1 LTNKPNGLFSTFQN
15 FKDMSLKDLTN
26 KFAWMRKLLPAI
38 GVCAL
43 ILSFSDVNAQEKW
56 SLKQCVEYALANNI
70 SVKQEDI
77 TARLDE
83 LTYDQSK
90 LSRYPSAILNA
101 NGGIN
106 TGRFVDPTTNLFT
119 TQSFVT
125 AGFGFQSSVDL
136 FNFFSKKNEIAG
148 NKYLAEASRA
158 NVDKVKNDIALNVA
172 AAYLQA
178 LLSIEQ
184 ANISEVQVKQTAAQL
199 NNTRK
204 LVDAG
209 TLPELNAAELEAQL
223 ARDSSALI
231 TARGTVAQNL
241 LFLKALLNLDAGK
254 PFEIETPA
262 VANIPVEP
270 LSALQPGD
278 VYALALV
285 NMPQQKV
292 NTLRITAAQKYAEAA
307 KGRMYPSLSLGANLR
322 TNYSSSESNSQL
334 LGTTFLPPTQPIGVI
349 KGTTDTVL
357 AFNPQRN
364 VRFYADPF
372 GLQFSDNFGTGIG
385 LNLSIPLFN
394 GGVARTGYKRAQL
407 NVKGYELQQ
416 EQSNYTLKQDIYTAY
431 TNAVT
436 ALQRFNASEKS
447 VLTAE
452 KAYNFANRR
461 YEIGLLNSIDL
472 ITNQSNLFRAR
483 LERSAAQYEYVFR
496 TKVLEFY
503 RGQGI
508 KL

>member
-1 LTNKPNGLFSTFQN
+1 
-15 FKDMSLKDLTN
+15 
-26 KFAWMRKLLPAI
+26 MRKLVPAV

-43 ILSFSDVNAQEKW
+43 ILSFTNANAQEKW
-56 SLKQCVEYALANNI
+56 SLRQCVEYALTNNI
-70 SVKQEDI
+70 SVKQEDVR
-77 TARLDE
+77 ARLAE
-83 LTYDQSK
+83 LQLNQSR
-90 LSRYPSAILNA
+90 LSRYPTAFIGANA
-101 NGGIN
+101 GIN
-106 TGRFVDPTTNLFT
+106 TGRSVDPTTDVFT
-119 TQSFVT
+119 TQSFFT
-125 AGFGFQSSVDL
+125 SGFSFQSSVDV
-136 FNFFSKKNEIAG
+136 FNFFSKQNTIAG
-148 NKYLAEASRA
+148 DKYSAEAARA
-158 NVDKVKNDIALNVA
+158 NVEKLKSDIALNVA

-184 ANISEVQVKQTAAQL
+184 ANISEVQVKQTLAQL

-223 ARDSSALI
+223 ARDSSTLI
-231 TARGTVAQNL
+231 GAQGSVAQNL
-241 LFLKALLNLDAGK
+241 LLLKAILNLDAGK
-254 PFEIETPA
+254 AFQIETPA
-262 VANIPVEP
+262 VENIPVEP
-270 LSALQPGD
+270 LSALQPED
-278 VYALALV
+278 VFNLALA
-285 NMPQQKV
+285 NMPLQRV
-292 NTLRITAAQKYAEAA
+292 NSLRITAQEKYVAA
-307 KGRMYPSLSLGANLR
+307 ARGQMYPSLSFGVNLQS
-322 TNYSSSESNSQL
+322 NYSSFKRNGDPKSTRTFIDT
-334 LGTTFLPPTQPIGVI
+334 LGIVSGTSDFVVRPVTVPTS
-349 KGTTDTVL
+349 
-357 AFNPQRN
+357 F
-364 VRFYADPF
+364 FADPF
-372 GLQFSDNFGTGIG
+372 GLQFSDNFGSGVG
-385 LNLSIPLFN
+385 VNLSIPLFN
-394 GGVARTGYKRAQL
+394 GGIARTNWNRAKL
-407 NVKGYELQQ
+407 NVKTAQLQQ
-416 EQSNYTLKQDIYTAY
+416 EQDNYILKQDIYTAY